1 MAGLNYANKN
11 PNSKFTN
18 DDLVKGYGGAVGA
31 SLIVAIS
38 LRKLTAG
45 IQKNAKGSKLILL
58 NTFVGAISSA
68 SAAFINT

>member
-11 PNSKFTN
+11 PSSTFTN
-18 DDLVKGYGGAVGA
+18 EDLVKGYGGAVSA
-31 SLIVAIS
+31 SLVVAYS

-45 IQKNAKGSKLILL
+45 LQKSAKGSKLIFL
-58 NTFVGAISSA
+58 NTFVGAVSSA